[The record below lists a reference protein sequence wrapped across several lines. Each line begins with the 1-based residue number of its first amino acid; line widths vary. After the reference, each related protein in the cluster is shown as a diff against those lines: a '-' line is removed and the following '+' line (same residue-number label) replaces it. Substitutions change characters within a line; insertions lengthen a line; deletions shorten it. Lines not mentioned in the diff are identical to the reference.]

1 MGFFNKNS
9 EETPRPRNE
18 KAMLTI
24 RAIAAAYLF
33 YLVYDMISNYVKDPT
48 SGDLWVVIG
57 GSIFLVAGGIFVAI
71 VTYKDYKRMQK
82 REAEEYLA
90 ALEEREAAEAAAAA
104 EEAEAEEEEIAA
116 PETEPEE

>member
-24 RAIAAAYLF
+24 RGIAAAYMF
-33 YLVYDMISNYVKDPT
+33 YLVYDMISNYVKDTT
-48 SGDLWVVIG
+48 SGDLWVVIF
-57 GSIFLVAGGIFVAI
+57 GSVFLVAGGIFIAI

-90 ALEEREAAEAAAAA
+90 ALEEKEA
-104 EEAEAEEEEIAA
+104 AEAEEEEAEEEQIA
-116 PETEPEE
+116 PEEE